1 MNQRLLLTLV
11 VIIGLVFVG
20 MRHESTG
27 WGLGAGSWR
36 KPSKTSPFG
45 FFPSPQP
52 LAPNPCF
59 HGVPLPPVVAEAPCE
74 VAITPSQY
82 AMPLPFDRGAVG
94 LWQSLKK
101 LHTRAS
107 LLMVVAHPDDEDGG
121 MLTYEAR
128 GQGARVTLLTLNR
141 GEGGANVMS
150 PDYFDTLGLV
160 RTEEL
165 LAAGRYYGVNQYWT
179 RVVDYGFSKTKE
191 EALGKWTHDRV
202 LYDVVR
208 VVRMTRPLVIT
219 SVFVGGP
226 SDGHGNH
233 QVAGQ
238 MAQEVFR
245 AAGDPRVFPDQI
257 LAGLR
262 PWSPLKDYARVPFF
276 RREGQALST
285 NVEVPEGN
293 YDPVLGMNYVQV
305 SRQGLGF
312 QKSQNGGIGIP
323 PAGKFMSAYHRFGSV
338 VPTTEKE
345 NSFFAGIDVSLM
357 GIASL
362 ARTDD
367 ADFLKSGL
375 REINTAVEDAM
386 AKFSAD
392 HPENTAPA
400 LAAGLKATMTL
411 IDRVAASNLSDDA
424 KYDVRHELQVK
435 KAEFNDAIAQ
445 ALGISLLAT
454 VAPEKEPTGLAA
466 MFFGAPDTFRVAIPG
481 QTFKV
486 KVHVVDQGSAPV
498 TLSKMNLESPYGED
512 WSIRAE
518 GDPGSAGVSPATP
531 GYREDSSVR
540 PTGDANG
547 ELAKDQAADVLFSV
561 KVPQNSRFTRPYFT
575 RPNIEQPYYDVVD
588 PRYLNLPLAP
598 YPLVAWAELSY
609 EGVPIRVGQV
619 IQTRK
624 RVTGFGEILEPL
636 VVGPA
641 ISVSISPRAGIVPLN
656 EKSFAVTTSVHSNV
670 KGPAKGTIKL
680 ELPSG
685 WTSAPGSAEFS
696 IANDGE
702 DQSLTFRVLPN
713 KLEEKPYN
721 ITAVAEYG
729 GREYKEGYR
738 TTGYPGLRPYY
749 LYTPSAYRTSGVD
762 VKVAPGLNVGYI
774 TGSGDEV
781 PESLEDIGIKVH
793 FLTSADLA
801 NADLAKYDVILM
813 GVRTYA
819 VREDLRAYNGRI
831 LDYVKNGGV
840 VVVQYNTPEYE
851 HNYGPYPYTM
861 TNDPEEVTDEE
872 SKVDILDP
880 AHPVFNWPNKIT
892 ENDFRGW
899 VEERGSKFMKSW
911 DPHYEALLSTQ
922 DPSQEPQRGGLLYA
936 PYGRGVYVY
945 NAYAFYRQLPEGIP
959 GAYRI
964 FANLVSLPRNPQV
977 REPPKR

>member
-1 MNQRLLLTLV
+1 MNGTPRAFLVCKTLLLTL
-11 VIIGLVFVG
+11 GLTASVVFVG
-20 MRHESTG
+20 AR
-27 WGLGAGSWR
+27 
-36 KPSKTSPFG
+36 
-45 FFPSPQP
+45 
-52 LAPNPCF
+52 
-59 HGVPLPPVVAEAPCE
+59 HGVSLPLVTAQEPSVA
-74 VAITPSQY
+74 AINPSQY
-82 AMPLPFDRGAVG
+82 PIPLPFDSGAAA

-101 LHTRAS
+101 LHTCAS

-121 MLTYEAR
+121 MLTYESR

-150 PDYFDTLGLV
+150 PDYFDALGLV

-165 LAAGRYYGVNQYWT
+165 LAAGRYYGVSQYWT

-208 VVRMTRPLVIT
+208 VVRLTRPLVIT

-245 AAGDPRVFPDQI
+245 AAGDPSVFPDQI
-257 LAGLR
+257 QAGLR

-285 NVEVPEGN
+285 QVEVPVGN

-305 SRQGLGF
+305 ARQGLGF
-312 QKSQNGGIGIP
+312 QKSQNGGTGIP
-323 PAGKFMSAYHRFGSV
+323 PAGKFTSAYHRFGSV
-338 VPTTEKE
+338 IPAAEKE
-345 NSFFAGIDVSLM
+345 NSFFDGIDVSLM

-362 ARTDD
+362 VRTGD
-367 ADFLKSGL
+367 ADFVKSGL
-375 REINTAVEDAM
+375 REINTAVEEAM

-411 IDRVAASNLSDDA
+411 TDRVAASNLSDEVQ
-424 KYDVRHELQVK
+424 YDLRHELQVK
-435 KAEFNDAIAQ
+435 RAQFNDAIAQ
-445 ALGISLLAT
+445 ALGISLWAT
-454 VAPEKEPTGLAA
+454 VAPEKEPTGLVA

-481 QTFKV
+481 QAFKV
-486 KVHVVDQGSAPV
+486 KVHVVVPGSAPA
-498 TLSKMNLESPYGED
+498 TLHKINLESAYGED

-518 GDPGSAGVSPATP
+518 GTPGSAGVSPAGP
-531 GYREDSSVR
+531 GYREDPFVR
-540 PTGDANG
+540 LTGDANL
-547 ELAKDQAADVLFSV
+547 ELAKDQAADALFSV
-561 KVPQNSRFTRPYFT
+561 KVPQNSKFTRPYFT
-575 RPNIEQPYYDVVD
+575 RPNIEQPYYDIVD

-598 YPLVAWAELSY
+598 YPLVAWAEFRSA
-609 EGVPIRVGQV
+609 GVPIRVGQV
-619 IQTRK
+619 VQTLK
-624 RVTGFGEILEPL
+624 RVSGFGEVPEPL

-641 ISVSISPRAGIVPLN
+641 ISVSISPRAGVVPLN
-656 EKSFAVTTSVHSNV
+656 AKSFPVTTLVHSNV
-670 KGPAKGTIKL
+670 KGPAQGTIKL
-680 ELPSG
+680 ELPPG
-685 WTSAPGSAEFS
+685 WTSAPGSAGFS
-696 IANDGE
+696 TAQDGE

-713 KLEEKPYN
+713 RLQERPYT

-729 GREYKEGYR
+729 GQKYNEGYR
-738 TTGYPGLRPYY
+738 TTGYPGLRPYD
-749 LYTPSAYRTSGVD
+749 LYSPSAYRASGVD
-762 VKVAPGLNVGYI
+762 VKVAQDLNVGYI
-774 TGSGDEV
+774 MGSGDQV

-793 FLTSADLA
+793 FLTSGDLA
-801 NADLAKYDVILM
+801 NADLSKYDVILM

-819 VREDLRAYNGRI
+819 VREDLRTYNGRI
-831 LDYVKNGGV
+831 LDYVRNGGV
-840 VVVQYNTPEYE
+840 AVVQYNTPEYD

-861 TNDPEEVTDEE
+861 TNNPEEVTDED

-892 ENDFRGW
+892 EKDFRGW

-922 DPSQEPQRGGLLYA
+922 DPGQEPQKGGLLYA

-945 NAYAFYRQLPEGIP
+945 NAYAFYRQLPEGVP

-964 FANLVSLPRNPQV
+964 FANLVSLPRNTQV
-977 REPPKR
+977 KELPRH